1 MLPCRCHEIDA
12 LNMMR
17 RLLLLRH
24 AKSSWADPG
33 ASDHARPLN
42 RRGEEAA
49 PRIGAY
55 LRRHKLVPDAVL
67 CSTARRAR
75 ATYELAAAQWP
86 AAPAVAY
93 VEQVYDATPRA
104 LVDVIR
110 AAAPATQSLLL
121 VGHNPGLHEVA
132 KELIASGDPGDRE
145 RLREKL
151 PTGGLVV
158 IDFPIADWAKLH
170 ARSGRLERFV
180 VPRMLETA
188 TD

>member
-1 MLPCRCHEIDA
+1 
-12 LNMMR
+12 MR

-24 AKSSWADPG
+24 AKSSWSEPG
-33 ASDHARPLN
+33 ASDHERPLN
-42 RRGEEAA
+42 RRGQEAA

-55 LRRHKLVPDAVL
+55 LARHGLIPDHVL

-75 ATYELAAAQWP
+75 ETWELVAAEAP
-86 AAPAVAY
+86 AAPSPIFTDRL
-93 VEQVYDATPRA
+93 YDASPRT
-104 LVDVIR
+104 LVDVFR
-110 AAAPATQSLLL
+110 HAEPAAKSLL
-121 VGHNPGLHEVA
+121 VVAHNPGLQEA
-132 KELIASGDPGDRE
+132 ATTLIASGDLEDRE

-158 IDFPIADWAKLH
+158 IDFAIPDWSKLH

-180 VPRMLETA
+180 VPRMLEAA

>member
-1 MLPCRCHEIDA
+1 MCPT
-12 LNMMR
+12 MR

-24 AKSSWADPG
+24 AKSSWSEPG

-42 RRGEEAA
+42 RRGQEAA

-55 LRRHKLVPDAVL
+55 LSRHKLVPDVVL
-67 CSTARRAR
+67 CSTAKRTRE
-75 ATYELAAAQWP
+75 TWDLVAAAMRAGP
-86 AAPAVAY
+86 AANY
-93 VEQVYDATPRA
+93 VERLYDAGLRT
-104 LVDVIR
+104 LVDIFR
-110 AAAPATQSLLL
+110 EADPAAKSVLV
-121 VGHNPGLHEVA
+121 VGHNPGLQEVA
-132 KELIASGDPGDRE
+132 TDLIAAGDLDDRE

-158 IDFPIADWAKLH
+158 IDFAIADWSSLH
-170 ARSGRLERFV
+170 TRSGRLERFV

>member
-1 MLPCRCHEIDA
+1 
-12 LNMMR
+12 MR

-24 AKSSWADPG
+24 AKSSWAEPG
-33 ASDHARPLN
+33 ASDHDRPLN

-55 LRRHKLVPDAVL
+55 LRRHKLIPDGVL

-75 ATYELAAAQWP
+75 ATWDLVAAEAP
-86 AAPAVAY
+86 AAPPAAY
-93 VEQVYDATPRA
+93 EARLYDASPRTLLDVFHRA
-104 LVDVIR
+104 LPDARSVLV
-110 AAAPATQSLLL
+110 
-121 VGHNPGLHEVA
+121 VGHNPGLQEVA
-132 KELIASGDPGDRE
+132 TQLIAAGDLDDRE

-158 IDFPIADWAKLH
+158 IDFAIEDWAKLH